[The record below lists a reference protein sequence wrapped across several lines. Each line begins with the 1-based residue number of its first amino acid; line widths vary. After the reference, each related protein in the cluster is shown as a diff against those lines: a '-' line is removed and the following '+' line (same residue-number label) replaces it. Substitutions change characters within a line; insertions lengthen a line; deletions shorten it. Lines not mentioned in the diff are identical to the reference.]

1 MMIKFGAHRFKKGR
15 LFDGMKNDDE
25 GYHMNEGMDPS
36 IPRAE
41 FESDYMNKL

>member
-1 MMIKFGAHRFKKGR
+1 MIKFGPNRFKKGR
-15 LFDGMKNDDE
+15 LFDFIKKEDNYMEDNGD
-25 GYHMNEGMDPS
+25 S

>member
-1 MMIKFGAHRFKKGR
+1 MIKFGAQRFKKGR
-15 LFDGMKNDDE
+15 LFDLMKNENEAHQMDE
-25 GYHMNEGMDPS
+25 EIDPS